1 MKQTKCVAMLLAGGE
16 GKRLAPLTNRLAK
29 PAVHF
34 GGKYRIIDFPL
45 SNCVNSGIGTVGVLT
60 QYMKESIDLHI
71 GEGEA
76 WNDLNVSLLSSGD
89 LDGGGYAGT
98 ADAIYQNLDFIASSN
113 PEHVLIV
120 SGDHIYHMDYND
132 MLQFHIEKDASMTL
146 AVKDVPWEEASRF
159 GIMNTDSSFRVQTFD
174 EKPANPKSNLASMGV
189 YIFKWEVLQ
198 QYLRE
203 DAMNPLSSHD
213 FGKDVIPAMLEA
225 DDHKVYA
232 YHFGGYWRDVG
243 TPDSLWDAHMDLL
256 TGVFELDRADWPMHT
271 PDCAAASTIH
281 VAPYADIQESV
292 MHLGCQIEGQVDR
305 SVLFQGVQVGEG
317 SQVKESIIMPGAR
330 IGRNVTIHRAIIG
343 EDAYIA
349 DGSYISGQDGQVIVI
364 GAGEFRFTRGPLQR
378 RKGRVGAGMEETA
391 GGAEWLEE
399 RLYS

>member
-34 GGKYRIIDFPL
+34 GGRYRIIDFPL
-45 SNCVNSGIGTVGVLT
+45 SNCVNSGIDTVGILT
-60 QYMKESIDLHI
+60 QYMKDSIDTHI
-71 GEGEA
+71 GEGDA
-76 WNDLNVSLLSSGD
+76 WSNLQVSLLSSND
-89 LDGGGYAGT
+89 ETGGYVGT
-98 ADAIYQNLDFIASSN
+98 ADAIYQNLDFIESSN

-132 MLQFHIEKDASMTL
+132 MLQFHINKGASMTL

-159 GIMNTDSSFRVQTFD
+159 GIMNTDKSYKVQTFE

-189 YIFKWEVLQ
+189 YIFKWDVLQ
-198 QYLRE
+198 KYLRE
-203 DAMNPLSSHD
+203 DALNPESSHD
-213 FGKDVIPAMLEA
+213 FGKDVIPAMLSA
-225 DDHKVYA
+225 DRHHVYA
-232 YHFGGYWRDVG
+232 YRFEGYWRDVG
-243 TPDSLWDAHMDLL
+243 TPDSLWEAHMDLL
-256 TGVFELDRADWPMHT
+256 TGEFEIERTDWPMHT
-271 PDCAAASTIH
+271 PEYMASSAIQ
-281 VAPYADIQESV
+281 VAPYADVQQS
-292 MHLGCQIEGQVDR
+292 MMNRGCRIEGEVNR
-305 SVLFQGVQVGEG
+305 SILFQSVQIGQG

-349 DGSYISGQDGQVIVI
+349 DGSYISGQDGKIIVI

-378 RKGRVGAGMEETA
+378 RKGRIVT
-391 GGAEWLEE
+391 GAEEAASGAAEWYEE